1 MTLEEAQIAWLQ
13 ADTAYKIYLANR
25 VTTIITGTDK
35 QVMKEEKELEVAFP
49 ELKNIGKKQKTP
61 KREETDMPW

>member
-25 VTTIITGTDK
+25 VTTTITGMDK
-35 QVMKEEKELEVAFP
+35 QVMREEKELEVVMP
-49 ELKNIGKKQKTP
+49 KLKPTP
-61 KREETDMPW
+61 RRETTDMPW